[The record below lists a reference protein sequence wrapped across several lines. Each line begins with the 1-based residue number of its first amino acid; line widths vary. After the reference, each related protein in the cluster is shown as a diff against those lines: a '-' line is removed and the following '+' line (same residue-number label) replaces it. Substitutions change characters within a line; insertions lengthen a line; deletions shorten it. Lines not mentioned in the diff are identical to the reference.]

1 MTRSPFKATALLLLA
16 LLMAGA
22 SWAQDLRP
30 TETLY
35 FTPRVGISSYL
46 GDNDPDVDFDEW
58 GAVDGIIPLYGGLEI
73 GYQYTKS
80 FAVGFGVGISAL
92 PTSVGPDIGAGDR
105 AYLKDETQGAFLKYP
120 FYLTTRFQ
128 TPGNVSPYIELGAGG
143 AVTTF
148 NRTGDTGNTRL
159 AYGPQVGVGVDFFF
173 NPRTAFTIGLQSLF
187 TFPDEVIDSDEFNRD
202 RYGAAVRDFASFD
215 LVNNLSLGLKFNN
228 KKAFTPV
235 DVMGVNCPSTLQVG
249 QSGTFEAMVNMN
261 ATMPVEYR
269 WDFGDGNMGTG
280 LVATRS
286 YDRAGTYIVTFTSS
300 NGRSMDSESC
310 TVTVVAPPVAASV
323 VSINSSPNPASACTA
338 QTVRFSS
345 NVRGDTPLDYMWN
358 FGDGTTGTGANP
370 THVYS
375 QPGSYTVSLTVRNN
389 AGSDT
394 ATLTQ
399 VVEAC
404 AARNPCADIA
414 ELNSAY
420 FMNNS
425 SVLTA
430 EARAEL
436 MENVEVLRDCACIM
450 TRIEGFAGPRERN
463 PQSLSEA
470 RANAVMQFYVD
481 NGISASQ
488 LSMSGMGRVGATTT
502 KKDDT
507 SQFRRVDSI
516 PMTSDCNSTMD
527 N

>member
-58 GAVDGIIPLYGGLEI
+58 QAIDGVIPLYGGLEI

-80 FAVGFGVGISAL
+80 FALGFGIGATAL
-92 PTSVGPDIGAGDR
+92 PTSLGPDFTDPSDGR
-105 AYLKDETQGAFLKYP
+105 TYLKDETQGAYLKYP
-120 FYLTTRFQ
+120 FYLVARFQ
-128 TPGNVSPYIELGAGG
+128 GKNNISPYFEIGAGG
-143 AVTTF
+143 AISTMNEIGNDGKTTV
-148 NRTGDTGNTRL
+148 
-159 AYGPQVGVGVDFFF
+159 AYGPQAGLGVDFFF
-173 NPRTAFTIGLQSLF
+173 NPRTAFTIGLQTLA
-187 TFPDEVIDSDEFNRD
+187 TFPDDAIDSDELTRSQ
-202 RYGAAVRDFASFD
+202 YGAAVRRFASFD
-215 LVNNLSLGLKFNN
+215 LVNNLSIGLKFNN

-235 DVMGVNCPSTLQVG
+235 DVLSIDGPSTLQVG
-249 QSGTFEAMVNMN
+249 QSGTYEAMVNMD
-261 ATMPVEYR
+261 ATQPVEYR

-286 YDRAGTYIVTFTSS
+286 YDRAGTYTVTFTAS
-300 NGRSMDSESC
+300 NGRSMDSESM
-310 TVTVVAPPVAASV
+310 TTTVVAPPVAASV
-323 VSINSSPNPASACTA
+323 VSINSTPNPSTTG

-375 QPGSYTVSLTVRNN
+375 QPGTYTVSLTVRNN

-399 VVEAC
+399 VVN
-404 AARNPCADIA
+404 AAMMANPCADIA